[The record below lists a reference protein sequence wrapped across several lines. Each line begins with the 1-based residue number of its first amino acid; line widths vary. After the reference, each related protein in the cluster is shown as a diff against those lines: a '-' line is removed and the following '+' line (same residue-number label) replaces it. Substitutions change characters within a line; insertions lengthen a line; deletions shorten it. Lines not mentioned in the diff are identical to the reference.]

1 MLLELSSSSSKRRS
15 VPCSLSISGHNSPSS
30 CCPLCFFPAIIFH
43 HSHCLEEFSGGNLL
57 TNISFTASNISS
69 P

>member
-15 VPCSLSISGHNSPSS
+15 VPCSPSISGHNSPT
-30 CCPLCFFPAIIFH
+30 IIFH

-57 TNISFTASNISS
+57 TNISFTASNISF